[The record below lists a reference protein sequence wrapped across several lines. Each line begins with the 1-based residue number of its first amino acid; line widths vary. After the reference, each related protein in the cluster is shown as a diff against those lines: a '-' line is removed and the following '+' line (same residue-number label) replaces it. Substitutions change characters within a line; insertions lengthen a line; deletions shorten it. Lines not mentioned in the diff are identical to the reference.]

1 MRTKQFEIEFEGAE
15 MITEFKK
22 EFDMFLFTPLF
33 LKEYDTLVYPAVTL
47 LEPIFSLNN
56 PIYLNYATVGV
67 FLSHEI
73 WHSIEVKLLLLYTL
87 IYINLNIIQNQRM
100 NY

>member
-1 MRTKQFEIEFEGAE
+1 LDSKYIVNVLIMRTKQFEIEFEGVE
-15 MITEFKK
+15 MMNEPKK

-33 LKEYDTLVYPAVTL
+33 LKEYNTLVYPAVTL
-47 LEPIFSLNN
+47 LEPIFSLKN

-73 WHSIEVKLLLLYTL
+73 WHSIEVKLLLLYFGL
-87 IYINLNIIQNQRM
+87 Y
-100 NY
+100 